1 MMADDFISFEDWLRK
16 YCGYEIEELTNE
28 QQMRAMEQ
36 YTIEVEGG
44 ADTE

>member
-1 MMADDFISFEDWLRK
+1 MIVDDFISFEDWLRK
-16 YCGYEIEELTNE
+16 YCGYEVADLTTE

-36 YTIEVEGG
+36 YCSEVEGG